1 MRTQAREKS
10 RERARERQGDCATT
24 ITLRAVC
31 LVSWAAGAIKAEM
44 PTHRREVREAAAEA
58 EME

>member
-10 RERARERQGDCATT
+10 RKRERERQGDCATT

-44 PTHRREVREAAAEA
+44 PTHRREAAAEA